1 MEKNIEE
8 YIANLTKVVQS
19 FGMSAYDA
27 GQALHKVSLA
37 LANSQKN
44 MSDLVNL
51 KHRIDDAEFAASNIE
66 SRVGNL
72 EYNYATK
79 GDVYVLEDRID
90 RERKEI
96 DNQRN
101 SNITFIMNELND
113 LRSEMVA
120 RTEKPKQKGDLEILN
135 QIEWD
140 EEFLKIMNEPI
151 VVDF

>member
-8 YIANLTKVVQS
+8 YVANLTKVVQS
-19 FGMSAYDA
+19 FGMSAYDV
-27 GQALHKVSLA
+27 GQALHKVSMA
-37 LANSQKN
+37 LANSQRN

-51 KHRIDDAEFAASNIE
+51 KQRMDSAEIVASNIE

-72 EYNYATK
+72 EYHYATK
-79 GDVYVLEDRID
+79 GDVYDLYDKISFEK
-90 RERKEI
+90 KEV
-96 DNQRN
+96 DNKRN
-101 SNITFIMNELND
+101 NDITWIMNELSD

-151 VVDF
+151 IVDF

>member
-1 MEKNIEE
+1 
-8 YIANLTKVVQS
+8 
-19 FGMSAYDA
+19 
-27 GQALHKVSLA
+27 
-37 LANSQKN
+37 